1 MAGECSAPAGAA
13 LHWLVAPFKRRAPA
27 RKEGLMRLRRRVG
40 ICGIV
45 LMLAA
50 GLLPAQALNPVP
62 VLGGGTFGGCDG
74 ALIWGATFAPAWVT
88 AGDYGVLT
96 LRVFGG
102 GFISSSVVRWNGS
115 DRPTTFACSVEL
127 RASIPASDTAV
138 AGVARIT
145 VYNPPPGGGVSTPA
159 TYTVNNPAPAI
170 TSLVPSSATAG
181 AAGFTLAVYGSG
193 FLTSS
198 VVNWNG
204 SSRPTTFVSIGQLNA
219 SIGAADIAT
228 AGTAQVTV
236 FHPPPG
242 GGTAT
247 ANFTVGNPKP
257 ALTSLSPSS
266 ITASSAG
273 FTLTVTGSS
282 FVSSSVVRWKRSD
295 RPTTF
300 VSSTQLQAAIPASDI
315 ATAGTADITV
325 SNPSPGGGESSAVTF
340 TINNPLP
347 TLTSL
352 SPSTAIA
359 GGSSFTLTVG
369 GSGFVSNSVVRWNG
383 SDRSTTFVS
392 STQMRAAIGSGDI
405 RDVGDNVVMVFNP
418 TPGGGTSN
426 PVLFSVGTNRPTLS
440 VSPEFLDFSATEGA
454 PSPSSRAVSITNV
467 GSGTLQWAAEAKT
480 SSGNWLKISPTFGNA
495 PSFLLVT
502 ADSTGLSA
510 GVYTGVVTLRDT
522 SGASK
527 TVAVTLV
534 VSRVVPLLQPSQ
546 AGFLFQGIEGGASIP
561 TQTFQVLN
569 LGQGSMGWQVRA
581 TTADGRNWLSVT
593 PGSGTSQPGSAGA
606 SSVTVR
612 VDPSQLRAGVYV
624 GLLNFE
630 ASGAPNSPQVG
641 IVLVNILAPGNDPLG
656 VVQPAGLIFIGTA
669 GAASPAPQDVTL
681 ASTGGKAI
689 QFVAS
694 ARTASAGNW
703 LAVTPA
709 AGPLTDSAALRV
721 QVNTT
726 GLAAGIYTG
735 TVTVALSTGKGQ
747 DVAVALV
754 LTSTPA
760 AAIALASTA
769 AFDGGVRPVGG
780 CTAGKLALV
789 ETLLADN
796 FTLSVGWPAA
806 MRTQVIDDCGQ
817 LVSTA
822 TVVASFTNGDPALVL
837 TSLKDGRYIGTWVPT
852 KEGQQVGITVRALA
866 AGLAEAKIQ
875 MQGVVGAAAGT
886 LPQAFR
892 NGLVHAASYAKFAPL
907 APGSIFSL
915 FGRNLATST
924 SAASGVPLPKELGDA
939 RVTLG
944 GVAVPLFYAGAGQVN
959 GQVPFELTSGAKP
972 SVVVTVK
979 GVAAPPD
986 EITLAEVQPGIFTVD
1001 QSGSGQGA
1009 ILDASYK
1016 LVSPASPAKAGDIV
1030 QVFCT
1035 GLGRTDPPVTSGA
1048 ASPSSPAAT
1057 VVNAV
1062 TATIAGINAPVQFA
1076 GLAPGFVG
1084 LYQVNVQVPAGV
1096 AAGSALPLVLT
1107 QAGVSSNT
1115 VTLAIR

>member
-1 MAGECSAPAGAA
+1 MLGERFIPAWAA
-13 LHWLVAPFKRRAPA
+13 LERGERSFKDRTPAQADDHMRVRA
-27 RKEGLMRLRRRVG
+27 RVG
-40 ICGIV
+40 SCVIV
-45 LMLAA
+45 LILAA
-50 GLLPAQALNPVP
+50 SLLPAQTLNPVP
-62 VLGGGTFGGCDG
+62 VLGERYTPCGTFTAFSPG
-74 ALIWGATFAPAWVT
+74 AFT
-88 AGDYGVLT
+88 AGDGAFT
-96 LRVFGG
+96 LRVCGSS
-102 GFISSSVVRWNGS
+102 FISSSVVRWNGI
-115 DRPTTFACSVEL
+115 DRPTTFASGAEL
-127 RASIPASDTAV
+127 RVAIPDTDTAV
-138 AGVARIT
+138 GAIVRIT
-145 VYNPPPGGGVSTPA
+145 VYNPPPGGGTSNTVN
-159 TYTVNNPAPAI
+159 YTINNPAPSI
-170 TSLVPSSATAG
+170 TSLVPSSSVVGG
-181 AAGFTLAVYGSG
+181 AALTVNVFGSG
-193 FLTSS
+193 FLSSS
-198 VVNWNG
+198 VVQWNG
-204 SSRPTTFVSIGQLNA
+204 NDRPTTFVSNAQLRA
-219 SIGAADIAT
+219 SISASDLAT
-228 AGTAQVTV
+228 AGTVQVSV

-242 GGTAT
+242 GGTAN

-257 ALTSLSPSS
+257 AITSLSPSS
-266 ITASSAG
+266 ITAGSAG
-273 FTLTVTGSS
+273 FTLTVTGSG
-282 FVSSSVVRWKRSD
+282 FVSASVVRWKRSD

-315 ATAGTADITV
+315 VTAGTADVTV
-325 SNPSPGGGESSAVTF
+325 SSPAPAGGESSAVTF
-340 TINNPLP
+340 TFNNPVP

-359 GGSSFTLTVG
+359 AGANFTLTVG
-369 GSGFVSNSVVRWNG
+369 GTGFISSSVVRWNG

-392 STQMRAAIGSGDI
+392 STQMRASIGSGDI

-418 TPGGGTSN
+418 APGGGTSN
-426 PVLFSVGTNRPTLS
+426 ALLFSAGANRPTLS
-440 VSPEFLDFSATEGA
+440 VTPEFLDFGATEGA
-454 PSPSSRAVSITNV
+454 ASPASRAVSITNV
-467 GSGTLQWAAEAKT
+467 GTGTLQWAAETKT
-480 SSGNWLKISPTFGNA
+480 SGGGNWLKISPTFGNA

-510 GVYTGVVTLRDT
+510 GAYTGLVTLRDT
-522 SGASK
+522 GGTTK

-546 AGFLFQGIEGGASIP
+546 AGFLFQGVEGSSGALP
-561 TQTFQVLN
+561 QTFQVLN
-569 LGQGSMGWQVRA
+569 LGQGSMDWQVRA
-581 TTADGRNWLSVT
+581 TTADGRNWLSAT
-593 PGSGTSQPGSAGA
+593 PAGGTSQPGSAGG
-606 SSVTVR
+606 SPVTVR

-624 GLLNFE
+624 GLLSFE

-656 VVQPAGLIFIGTA
+656 VVQPAGLIFVGTA
-669 GAASPAPQDVTL
+669 GAASPAPQEVTL

-694 ARTASAGNW
+694 ARTATAGNW
-703 LAVTPA
+703 LSVTPGA
-709 AGPLTDSAALRV
+709 ASLTDSAALRV

-726 GLAAGIYTG
+726 GLSAGIYTG

-754 LTSTPA
+754 LTSTPL

-780 CTAGKLALV
+780 CTASKLALV

-796 FTLSVGWPAA
+796 FALSVGWPAA
-806 MRTQVIDDCGQ
+806 MRTQTVDDCGQ

-852 KEGQQVGITVRALA
+852 KEGQQVGITLRALA
-866 AGLAEAKIQ
+866 GGLAEAKIQ
-875 MQGVVGAAAGT
+875 MQGVVGLAAGT

-924 SAASGVPLPKELGDA
+924 LAASSVPLPKELSDA

-959 GQVPFELTSGAKP
+959 GQVPFELTPGTKP

-986 EITLAEVQPGIFTVD
+986 EITLAEVQPGIFTMD

-1016 LVSPASPAKAGDIV
+1016 LVSPANPIKAGDIV

-1035 GLGRTDPPVTSGA
+1035 GLGRTDPPVTSGT
-1048 ASPSSPAAT
+1048 ASPSSPVAT

-1062 TATIAGINAPVQFA
+1062 TATIGGINAPVHFA

-1084 LYQVNVQVPAGV
+1084 LYQVNVQAPAGLTP
-1096 AAGSALPLVLT
+1096 GSAVPLVLT

>member
-1 MAGECSAPAGAA
+1 MRGERCTRGWAAPHRWHRFFRG
-13 LHWLVAPFKRRAPA
+13 RRPTHADDH
-27 RKEGLMRLRRRVG
+27 MRVRGRVG

-45 LMLAA
+45 FVLAA
-50 GLLPAQALNPVP
+50 GLLPAQTNPLP
-62 VLGGGTFGGCDG
+62 QLCAWSEGWGCCG
-74 ALIWGATFAPAWVT
+74 YGWCTQFTPAQFT
-88 AGDYGVLT
+88 AGDGELT
-96 LRVFGG
+96 LAVYGY
-102 GFISSSVVRWNGS
+102 GFISSSVVRWNGVS
-115 DRPTTFACSVEL
+115 RPTTYISGNEV
-127 RASIPASDTAV
+127 RASISAADTVV
-138 AGVARIT
+138 AAIVRIT
-145 VYNPPPGGGVSTPA
+145 VYNAPPGGGPSN
-159 TYTVNNPAPAI
+159 TVNYTINNPTPSI
-170 TSLVPSSATAG
+170 TLLVPSSATAG

-204 SSRPTTFVSIGQLNA
+204 STRPTTFVNIGQLNA
-219 SIGAADIAT
+219 SVGAADIAA
-228 AGTAQVTV
+228 AGTAEVSV

-242 GGTAT
+242 GGTAN

-257 ALTSLSPSS
+257 TLTSLSPTSVTAGSS
-266 ITASSAG
+266 G
-273 FTLTVTGSS
+273 LTLTVNGAG
-282 FVSSSVVRWKRSD
+282 FVSSSVVRWKRTD

-300 VSSTQLQAAIPASDI
+300 VSGTQLQAAIPASDI
-315 ATAGTADITV
+315 VTAGTADVTV
-325 SNPSPGGGESSAVTF
+325 SNPTPAGGESSAVTF
-340 TINNPLP
+340 AINNPVP
-347 TLTSL
+347 TLTSV
-352 SPSTAIA
+352 SPSTAVA
-359 GGSSFTLTVG
+359 GEASFTLTVG
-369 GSGFVSNSVVRWNG
+369 GTGFVSNSVVRWNG

-392 STQMRAAIGSGDI
+392 STQMRASIGSSDI
-405 RDVGDNVVMVFNP
+405 REVGDNVVMVFNP
-418 TPGGGTSN
+418 PPGGGTSN

-440 VSPEFLDFSATEGA
+440 VTPEFLDFSATEGA
-454 PSPSSRAVSITNV
+454 ASPASRAVSVTNQ

-480 SSGNWLKISPTFGNA
+480 SGGGDWLKISPTFGNA

-510 GVYTGVVTLRDT
+510 GVYTGLVTLRDT
-522 SGASK
+522 TGGTK

-534 VSRVVPLLQPSQ
+534 VSRVMPLLQPSQ
-546 AGFLFQGIEGGASIP
+546 AGFLFQGIEGGSSIP
-561 TQTFQVLN
+561 PQTFQVLN
-569 LGQGSMGWQVRA
+569 LGQGAMDWQVRA
-581 TTADGRNWLSVT
+581 TTADSRNWLSAT
-593 PGSGTSQPGSAGA
+593 PAGGTSQPGSAGG
-606 SSVTVR
+606 SPVTVR
-612 VDPSQLRAGVYV
+612 VDPSQLPAGVYV

-669 GAASPAPQDVTL
+669 GAAPPAPQEVTL

-694 ARTASAGNW
+694 ARTATAGNW
-703 LAVTPA
+703 LSVTPGA
-709 AGPLTDSAALRV
+709 ASLTDSAALRV

-726 GLAAGIYTG
+726 GLSAGIYTG

-754 LTSTPA
+754 LTSTPLA
-760 AAIALASTA
+760 ATALASAA

-780 CTAGKLALV
+780 CTASKLALV

-796 FTLSVGWPAA
+796 FALSVGWPAA
-806 MRTQVIDDCGQ
+806 MRTQAVDDCGQ
-817 LVSTA
+817 PVSTA

-852 KEGQQVGITVRALA
+852 KEGQQVGITLRALA

-875 MQGVVGAAAGT
+875 MQGVVGPAAGT

-939 RVTLG
+939 RVMLG

-959 GQVPFELTSGAKP
+959 GQVPFELTPGTKP

-986 EITLAEVQPGIFTVD
+986 EITLADAQPGIFTVD

-1009 ILDASYK
+1009 ILDDSYK
-1016 LVSPASPAKAGDIV
+1016 LVSPANPIKAGDMV

-1035 GLGRTDPPVTSGA
+1035 GLGRTDPPVTSGT
-1048 ASPSSPAAT
+1048 ASPSGPVAT
-1057 VVNAV
+1057 VVTAV
-1062 TATIAGINAPVQFA
+1062 TATIGGINAPVHFA

-1096 AAGSALPLVLT
+1096 TAGSAGPLVLT

>member
-1 MAGECSAPAGAA
+1 MLGERFIPAWATLERGERS
-13 LHWLVAPFKRRAPA
+13 FKDRTPAQADNHMRVRA
-27 RKEGLMRLRRRVG
+27 RVG
-40 ICGIV
+40 SCVIALI
-45 LMLAA
+45 LAA
-50 GLLPAQALNPVP
+50 SLLPAQTLNPVP
-62 VLGGGTFGGCDG
+62 VLGERYTPCGTFTAFSPG
-74 ALIWGATFAPAWVT
+74 AFT
-88 AGDYGVLT
+88 AGDGAFT
-96 LRVFGG
+96 LRVCGSS
-102 GFISSSVVRWNGS
+102 FISSSVVRWNGI
-115 DRPTTFACSVEL
+115 DRPTTFASGAEL
-127 RASIPASDTAV
+127 RVAIPDTDTAV
-138 AGVARIT
+138 GAIVRIT
-145 VYNPPPGGGVSTPA
+145 VYNPPPGGGTSNTVN
-159 TYTVNNPAPAI
+159 YTINNPAPSI
-170 TSLVPSSATAG
+170 TSLVPSSSVVGG
-181 AAGFTLAVYGSG
+181 AAFTLNVFGSG
-193 FLTSS
+193 FLSPS
-198 VVNWNG
+198 AVQWNG
-204 SSRPTTFVSIGQLNA
+204 SDRPTTFVSNAQLRA
-219 SIGAADIAT
+219 SISASDLAT
-228 AGTAQVTV
+228 AGTVQVSV

-242 GGTAT
+242 GGTANAT
-247 ANFTVGNPKP
+247 FTVGNPKP
-257 ALTSLSPSS
+257 AITSLSPSS
-266 ITASSAG
+266 ITAGSAG
-273 FTLTVTGSS
+273 FTLTVTGSG

-315 ATAGTADITV
+315 VTAGTADVTV
-325 SNPSPGGGESSAVTF
+325 SSPAPAGGESSAVTF
-340 TINNPLP
+340 TFNNPVP

-359 GGSSFTLTVG
+359 AGATFTLTVG
-369 GSGFVSNSVVRWNG
+369 GTGFISSSVVRWNG

-392 STQMRAAIGSGDI
+392 STQMRASIGSGDI

-418 TPGGGTSN
+418 APGGGTSN
-426 PVLFSVGTNRPTLS
+426 ALLFSAGANRPTLS
-440 VSPEFLDFSATEGA
+440 VTPEFLDFSATEGA
-454 PSPSSRAVSITNV
+454 ASPASRAVSVTNQ

-480 SSGNWLKISPTFGNA
+480 SGGGDWLKISPTFGNA

-510 GVYTGVVTLRDT
+510 GVYTGLVTLRDT
-522 SGASK
+522 TGGTK

-534 VSRVVPLLQPSQ
+534 VSRVVPLLQPGQ
-546 AGFLFQGIEGGASIP
+546 AGFLFQGIEGGSSIP
-561 TQTFQVLN
+561 PQTFQVLN
-569 LGQGSMGWQVRA
+569 LGQGSMDWQVRA
-581 TTADGRNWLSVT
+581 TTADGRNWLSAT
-593 PGSGTSQPGSAGA
+593 PAGGASQPGGAGG
-606 SSVTVR
+606 SPVTVR

-694 ARTASAGNW
+694 ARTATAGNW
-703 LAVTPA
+703 LSVTPGA
-709 AGPLTDSAALRV
+709 ASLTDSAALRV

-726 GLAAGIYTG
+726 GLSAGIYTG

-754 LTSTPA
+754 LTSTPL

-780 CTAGKLALV
+780 CTASKLALV

-796 FTLSVGWPAA
+796 FALSVGWPAA
-806 MRTQVIDDCGQ
+806 MRTQAVDDCGQ

-852 KEGQQVGITVRALA
+852 KEGQQVGITLRALA
-866 AGLAEAKIQ
+866 GGLAEAKIQ
-875 MQGVVGAAAGT
+875 MQGVVGLAAGT

-924 SAASGVPLPKELGDA
+924 LAASSVPLPKELSDA

-959 GQVPFELTSGAKP
+959 GQVPFELTPGTKP

-986 EITLAEVQPGIFTVD
+986 EITLADAQPGIFTVD

-1016 LVSPASPAKAGDIV
+1016 LVSPSNPAKASDIV

-1048 ASPSSPAAT
+1048 ASPSSPVAT

-1062 TATIAGINAPVQFA
+1062 TATIGGINAPVHFA

-1084 LYQVNVQVPAGV
+1084 LYQVNVQVPAGLTP
-1096 AAGSALPLVLT
+1096 GSAVPLVLT